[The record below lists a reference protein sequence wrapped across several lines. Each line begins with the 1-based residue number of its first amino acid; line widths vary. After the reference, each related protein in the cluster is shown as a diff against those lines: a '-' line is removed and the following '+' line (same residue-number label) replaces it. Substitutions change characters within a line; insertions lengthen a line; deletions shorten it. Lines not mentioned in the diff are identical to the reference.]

1 MALSLTSLI
10 ILTIAA
16 LVTSLISGITG
27 MGGGTIL
34 LAIIASL
41 VDTAYIVPLHAT
53 VQLTSTST
61 RLILFFKHIK
71 WKIILFFLIGVLPGA
86 FLGIY
91 VFKLLDKNII
101 KLLMGIFILLITYL
115 PKSKKEITSSF
126 ANFLPVGFVS
136 GMIGIFFGAIGPFI
150 APFFVRKDVI
160 KEELVAT
167 KATCQ
172 AITHIIKIPMF
183 GFIGANVLVHW
194 NILLY
199 LCVAVIVG
207 TIVGKNMLSK
217 MSDKTFKKIFNVL
230 LTIIALRIIVL
241 QLLQL
246 LNL

>member
-1 MALSLTSLI
+1 M
-10 ILTIAA
+10 
-16 LVTSLISGITG
+16 
-27 MGGGTIL
+27 
-34 LAIIASL
+34 AIIASL

-71 WKIILFFLIGVLPGA
+71 WKIILFFLVGVLPGA
-86 FLGIY
+86 FIGIY
-91 VFKLLDKNII
+91 VFNMLDKNII

-217 MSDKTFKKIFNVL
+217 MSEKTFKKIFNVL
-230 LTIIALRIIVL
+230 LTIIALRIIIVQL
-241 QLLQL
+241 IQLLKL
-246 LNL
+246 

>member
-1 MALSLTSLI
+1 M
-10 ILTIAA
+10 
-16 LVTSLISGITG
+16 
-27 MGGGTIL
+27 
-34 LAIIASL
+34 AIIASL

-71 WKIILFFLIGVLPGA
+71 WKIILFFLVGVLPGA

-91 VFKLLDKNII
+91 VFNLLDKNII

-217 MSDKTFKKIFNVL
+217 MSEKTFKKIFNVL
-230 LTIIALRIIVL
+230 LTIIALRIIVV

>member
-1 MALSLTSLI
+1 M
-10 ILTIAA
+10 
-16 LVTSLISGITG
+16 
-27 MGGGTIL
+27 
-34 LAIIASL
+34 AIIASL

-71 WKIILFFLIGVLPGA
+71 WKIILFFLVGVLPGA

-91 VFKLLDKNII
+91 VFNLLDKNII

-217 MSDKTFKKIFNVL
+217 MSEKTFKKIFNVL
-230 LTIIALRIIVL
+230 LTIIALRIIIVQL
-241 QLLQL
+241 IQLLKL
-246 LNL
+246 